1 VAAEQENSRI
11 SRIGNTP
18 VTRPEQHR
26 LKCVRLADTLI
37 SEVAITLRTD
47 AWREGSAWLFVLLA
61 LLTVLP
67 AACVLWFMNEALT
80 RESAASH
87 QRVLEAYRGQLR
99 LVRSRLDPIWRA
111 QAASLNAEAGS
122 PAQRFNRLITSERAD
137 GAILLTP
144 DGAVE
149 YPDRNVQQDH
159 ETETIEQQLATAA
172 AAKGDT
178 RRPMVDAIAA
188 RLNDYSRPMAEA
200 TRLAFMT
207 RLRQLSPNV
216 SLPTEAALRLSL
228 DMLDAERPSPALEV
242 VRQTAMPDVWALTS
256 EDRRVIVFYRIGR
269 VEQMMH
275 DFLHQVAPSGIIFLA
290 VPPDMRADSEAIA
303 AGSWLPGWQLSFMPI
318 ESSEFDEDDRQHRL
332 LYVSVALAGIGL
344 IAIVGVAAA
353 GSLRRHLRLARLKT
367 DLVAAASHE
376 LRSPLASMRV
386 LVDGL
391 LADESLDPKKTR
403 EYLEMLAVE
412 NARLSRLIENF
423 LTFSS
428 LERSR
433 HRFVFAP
440 SDPAAIVSA
449 AVETVR
455 DRLPADCDLRVEV
468 SPSLPPVMADA
479 DALQTALINLLEN
492 ALKYT
497 PAHKRI
503 VVSASHDGDGAVM
516 FAVEDN
522 GIGIPLRE
530 QRRIFRRFYRVDQ
543 RLSRETSGVGLG
555 LSIVDLIVRGH
566 HGAVT
571 VRSAPGAGSTFTM
584 RVPCASPEPSRG
596 VPEGS
601 AA

>member
-1 VAAEQENSRI
+1 M
-11 SRIGNTP
+11 
-18 VTRPEQHR
+18 
-26 LKCVRLADTLI
+26 
-37 SEVAITLRTD
+37 AIKLRTPGGWLD
-47 AWREGSAWLFVLLA
+47 GGTWLFVLLG
-61 LLTVLP
+61 LLTLLP
-67 AACVLWFMNEALT
+67 AACVLWFMNDALT

-99 LVRSRLDPIWRA
+99 LVRSRLDPLWRA
-111 QAASLNAEAGS
+111 HAASLNAKAGN
-122 PAQRFNRLITSERAD
+122 PEQVFARLIASGSAE
-137 GAILLTP
+137 GAILLSP

-149 YPDRNVQQDH
+149 YPGRDAQQSG
-159 ETETIEQQLATAA
+159 ETEAIEQQLLTAA
-172 AAKGDT
+172 EAKA
-178 RRPMVDAIAA
+178 DARSPLVEAVA
-188 RLNDYSRPMAEA
+188 TRLNDYSRLMPA
-200 TRLAFMT
+200 TERLAFMT

-228 DMLDAERPSPALEV
+228 DMLDAERPAAVPEV

-256 EDRRVIVFYRIGR
+256 DDRRVIAFYRIGR
-269 VEQMMH
+269 VEGMMH

-318 ESSEFDEDDRQHRL
+318 ESSEFDEDDRQHRV
-332 LYVSVALAGIGL
+332 LYVSVALAGIGV
-344 IAIVGVAAA
+344 IGMIGIAAA

-391 LADESLDPKKTR
+391 LADDPLDPKKTR

-423 LTFSS
+423 LTFS
-428 LERSR
+428 LLDRNR

-440 SDPAAIVSA
+440 SDPAAIIAA
-449 AVETVR
+449 AVETIR

-468 SPSLPPVMADA
+468 PASLPVVMADA
-479 DALQTALINLLEN
+479 DALRTALLNLLEN

-497 PAHKRI
+497 PANKRI
-503 VVSASHDGDGAVM
+503 VIRASEGGEGSVV

-522 GIGIPLRE
+522 GIGIPAGE

-543 RLSRETSGVGLG
+543 SLSRETSGVGLG
-555 LSIVDLIVRGH
+555 LSIVELIVRGH
-566 HGAVT
+566 HGTVT
-571 VRSAPGAGSTFTM
+571 VQSAPGAGSTFTL
-584 RVPCASPEPSRG
+584 RLPCAGSEPSRG
-596 VPEGS
+596 APQGT

>member
-1 VAAEQENSRI
+1 
-11 SRIGNTP
+11 
-18 VTRPEQHR
+18 
-26 LKCVRLADTLI
+26 
-37 SEVAITLRTD
+37 VAITRRTPGGWLD
-47 AWREGSAWLFVLLA
+47 GSAWLFVLLA

-111 QAASLNAEAGS
+111 QAASLNAKAGS
-122 PAQRFNRLITSERAD
+122 PEQRFNRLITSERAE

-149 YPDRNVQQDH
+149 YPDRSVQQDR

-172 AAKGDT
+172 AAKGEA
-178 RRPMVDAIAA
+178 RRPTVDAIAA

-200 TRLAFMT
+200 ARLAFMT

-216 SLPTEAALRLSL
+216 LLPTEAALRLSF
-228 DMLDAERPSPALEV
+228 DMLDAERPSPISDVL
-242 VRQTAMPDVWALTS
+242 RQTAVPDVWALTS
-256 EDRRVIVFYRIGR
+256 EDRRVIAFYRIGR
-269 VEQMMH
+269 VEEMMH

-318 ESSEFDEDDRQHRL
+318 ESSEFDAEDRQHRL
-332 LYVSVALAGIGL
+332 LYVSVALAGIAL

-391 LADESLDPKKTR
+391 LADESFDPKKTR

-423 LTFSS
+423 LTFSL
-428 LERSR
+428 LERNR
-433 HRFVFAP
+433 HRFAFAP
-440 SDPAAIVSA
+440 SEPGAIVAA

-455 DRLPADCDLRVEV
+455 DRLPADGDLRVEV
-468 SPSLPPVMADA
+468 PASLPPVMADA
-479 DALQTALINLLEN
+479 DALQTALSNLLEN
-492 ALKYT
+492 AIKYT
-497 PAHKRI
+497 PVHKRI
-503 VVSASHDGDGAVM
+503 VVRVSQDGDGAVL

-522 GIGIPLRE
+522 GIGIPVRE

-543 RLSRETSGVGLG
+543 RLSRDTSGVGLG
-555 LSIVDLIVRGH
+555 LSIVELIVRGH
-566 HGAVT
+566 HGSVT
-571 VRSAPGAGSTFTM
+571 VHSAPGAGSTFTM
-584 RVPCASPEPSRG
+584 RVPCAGPERSRG
-596 VPEGS
+596 VQEGT

>member
-1 VAAEQENSRI
+1 M
-11 SRIGNTP
+11 
-18 VTRPEQHR
+18 
-26 LKCVRLADTLI
+26 
-37 SEVAITLRTD
+37 AITLRTD

-99 LVRSRLDPIWRA
+99 LVRSRLDPIWQA

-122 PAQRFNRLITSERAD
+122 PEQRFQRLITSERAE
-137 GAILLTP
+137 GVILLTP
-144 DGAVE
+144 EGAVE
-149 YPDRNVQQDH
+149 YPTRTAQQDR
-159 ETETIEQQLATAA
+159 ETETIEQQLLAAA
-172 AAKGDT
+172 AAKGDA
-178 RRPMVDAIAA
+178 RKPMVDAIAA
-188 RLNDYSRPMAEA
+188 RLNDYSRPMAA
-200 TRLAFMT
+200 AARLGFMT
-207 RLRQLSPNV
+207 RLRQLSSNV

-228 DMLDAERPSPALEV
+228 EMLDAERPSPATDV
-242 VRQTAMPDVWALTS
+242 VRQTAMSDVWALTS
-256 EDRRVIVFYRIGR
+256 EDHRVIAFYRIGR
-269 VEQMMH
+269 VEEMMH

-391 LADESLDPKKTR
+391 LADESFDPKKTR

-423 LTFSS
+423 LTFSL
-428 LERSR
+428 LERNR
-433 HRFVFAP
+433 HRFDFVP
-440 SDPAAIVSA
+440 TEAADIVSA
-449 AVETVR
+449 AVETMR

-468 SPSLPPVMADA
+468 PPSLPPVMADA
-479 DALQTALINLLEN
+479 EALRTALINLLEN

-497 PAHKRI
+497 PDHKRI
-503 VVSASHDGDGAVM
+503 VVRVIHDGDGAVM

-522 GIGIPLRE
+522 GIGIPVRE

-555 LSIVDLIVRGH
+555 LSIVELIVRGH
-566 HGAVT
+566 HGTVT

-584 RVPCASPEPSRG
+584 RVPCAGPEPSRG
-596 VPEGS
+596 VPEGT

>member
-1 VAAEQENSRI
+1 
-11 SRIGNTP
+11 
-18 VTRPEQHR
+18 
-26 LKCVRLADTLI
+26 
-37 SEVAITLRTD
+37 VAITLRTD

-99 LVRSRLDPIWRA
+99 LVRSRLDPIWQA

-122 PAQRFNRLITSERAD
+122 PEQRFQRLITSERAE
-137 GAILLTP
+137 GVILLTP
-144 DGAVE
+144 EGAVE
-149 YPDRNVQQDH
+149 YPTRTAQQDR
-159 ETETIEQQLATAA
+159 ETDTIEQELLAAA
-172 AAKGDT
+172 AAKGDART
-178 RRPMVDAIAA
+178 PMVAAIAA
-188 RLNDYSRPMAEA
+188 RLNDYSRPMAA
-200 TRLAFMT
+200 AARLGFMT
-207 RLRQLSPNV
+207 RLRQLSSNV

-228 DMLDAERPSPALEV
+228 EMLDAERPSPATDV
-242 VRQTAMPDVWALTS
+242 VRQTAMSDVWALTS
-256 EDRRVIVFYRIGR
+256 EDHRVIAFYRIGR
-269 VEQMMH
+269 VEEMMH

-391 LADESLDPKKTR
+391 LADESFDPKKTR

-423 LTFSS
+423 LTFSL
-428 LERSR
+428 LERNR
-433 HRFVFAP
+433 HRFDFVP
-440 SDPAAIVSA
+440 TEAADIVSA
-449 AVETVR
+449 AVETMR

-468 SPSLPPVMADA
+468 PPSLPPVMADA
-479 DALQTALINLLEN
+479 EALRTALINLLEN

-497 PAHKRI
+497 PDHKRI
-503 VVSASHDGDGAVM
+503 VVRVIHDGDGAVM

-522 GIGIPLRE
+522 GIGIPVRE

-555 LSIVDLIVRGH
+555 LSIVELIVRGH
-566 HGAVT
+566 HGTVT

-584 RVPCASPEPSRG
+584 RVPCAGPEPSRG
-596 VPEGS
+596 VPEGT

>member
-1 VAAEQENSRI
+1 
-11 SRIGNTP
+11 
-18 VTRPEQHR
+18 
-26 LKCVRLADTLI
+26 
-37 SEVAITLRTD
+37 VAITLRTD

-99 LVRSRLDPIWRA
+99 LVRSRLDPIWQA

-122 PAQRFNRLITSERAD
+122 PEQRFQRLITSERAE
-137 GAILLTP
+137 GVILLTP
-144 DGAVE
+144 EGAVE
-149 YPDRNVQQDH
+149 YPTRTAQQDR
-159 ETETIEQQLATAA
+159 ETDTIEQELLAAA
-172 AAKGDT
+172 AAKGDART
-178 RRPMVDAIAA
+178 PMVDAIAA
-188 RLNDYSRPMAEA
+188 RLNDYSRPMAA
-200 TRLAFMT
+200 AARLGFMT
-207 RLRQLSPNV
+207 RLRQLSSNV

-228 DMLDAERPSPALEV
+228 EMLDAERPSPATDV
-242 VRQTAMPDVWALTS
+242 VRQTAMSDVWALTS
-256 EDRRVIVFYRIGR
+256 EDHRVIAFYRIGR
-269 VEQMMH
+269 VEEMMH

-391 LADESLDPKKTR
+391 LADESFDPKKTR

-423 LTFSS
+423 LTFSL
-428 LERSR
+428 LERNR
-433 HRFVFAP
+433 HRFDFVP
-440 SDPAAIVSA
+440 TEAADIVSA
-449 AVETVR
+449 AVETMR

-468 SPSLPPVMADA
+468 PPSLPPVMADA
-479 DALQTALINLLEN
+479 EALRTALINLLEN

-497 PAHKRI
+497 PDHKRI
-503 VVSASHDGDGAVM
+503 VVRVIHDGDGAVM

-522 GIGIPLRE
+522 GIGIPIRE

-555 LSIVDLIVRGH
+555 LSIVELIVRGH
-566 HGAVT
+566 HGTVT

-584 RVPCASPEPSRG
+584 RVPCAGPEPSRG
-596 VPEGS
+596 VPEGT

>member
-1 VAAEQENSRI
+1 VPI
-11 SRIGNTP
+11 
-18 VTRPEQHR
+18 
-26 LKCVRLADTLI
+26 K
-37 SEVAITLRTD
+37 LRTPGGWLD
-47 AWREGSAWLFVLLA
+47 GSAWLFVLLA

-67 AACVLWFMNEALT
+67 AVCVLWFMNDALT
-80 RESAASH
+80 RESEASH

-111 QAASLNAEAGS
+111 QAESLDAGAGS
-122 PAQRFNRLITSERAD
+122 PEQRFERLITSESVD
-137 GAILLTP
+137 GAILLNAR
-144 DGAVE
+144 GAIE
-149 YPDRNVQQDH
+149 YPNPKAVHSPERAGL
-159 ETETIEQQLATAA
+159 EQQLVTIAETNAEA
-172 AAKGDT
+172 RK
-178 RRPMVDAIAA
+178 PLVESVAA
-188 RLNDYSRPMAEA
+188 RLNDYSASMPAAE
-200 TRLAFMT
+200 RLRLMT
-207 RLRQLSPNV
+207 RLRELAPNV
-216 SLPTEAALRLSL
+216 QLPTEAGLRLSVE
-228 DMLDAERPSPALEV
+228 MLDAERPA
-242 VRQTAMPDVWALTS
+242 AMPEMIRQSAMPNVSSLTS
-256 EDRRVIVFYRIGR
+256 ADQRVIAFYRIGR
-269 VEQMMH
+269 LEEMMH

-318 ESSEFDEDDRQHRL
+318 ESAEFDTDDRQQRL

-353 GSLRRHLRLARLKT
+353 GSLRRHLRLARMKT

-391 LADESLDPKKTR
+391 LADDSFDPKKTR

-423 LTFSS
+423 LTFSM
-428 LERSR
+428 LERNR
-433 HRFVFAP
+433 DRFMFAP
-440 SDPAAIVSA
+440 SDPSTIVAA

-455 DRLPADCDLRVEV
+455 DRVPVDGDLRVEV
-468 SPSLPPVMADA
+468 PASLPPVMADA
-479 DALQTALINLLEN
+479 DALQTALTNLLEN

-497 PAHKRI
+497 PAQKRI
-503 VVSASHDGDGAVM
+503 VVRVSHDGDGAVT

-522 GIGIPLRE
+522 GIGIPVRE

-543 RLSRETSGVGLG
+543 RLSRDTSGVGLG
-555 LSIVDLIVRGH
+555 LSIVESIVRGH
-566 HGAVT
+566 HGTVT
-571 VRSAPGAGSTFTM
+571 VQSAPGAGSTFTV
-584 RVPCASPEPSRG
+584 RVPCADPVPSRG

>member
-1 VAAEQENSRI
+1 M
-11 SRIGNTP
+11 
-18 VTRPEQHR
+18 
-26 LKCVRLADTLI
+26 
-37 SEVAITLRTD
+37 AITLRTD

-99 LVRSRLDPIWRA
+99 LVRSRLDPIWQA

-122 PAQRFNRLITSERAD
+122 PEERFQRLITSERAE
-137 GAILLTP
+137 GVILLTP
-144 DGAVE
+144 EGAVE
-149 YPDRNVQQDH
+149 YPTRTPQQDRG
-159 ETETIEQQLATAA
+159 TETIEQQLLTAA
-172 AAKGDT
+172 AANGDA
-178 RRPMVDAIAA
+178 RRPMVDVIAA
-188 RLNDYSRPMAEA
+188 RLNDYSRPMAA
-200 TRLAFMT
+200 AARLGFMT
-207 RLRQLSPNV
+207 RLRQLSSNV

-228 DMLDAERPSPALEV
+228 EMLDAERPSPATDV

-256 EDRRVIVFYRIGR
+256 DDHRVIAFYRIGR
-269 VEQMMH
+269 VEGMMH

-423 LTFSS
+423 LTFSL
-428 LERSR
+428 LERNR
-433 HRFVFAP
+433 HRFDVAP
-440 SDPAAIVSA
+440 SKPADIVSA
-449 AVETVR
+449 AVETMR

-468 SPSLPPVMADA
+468 PPSLPPVLADA
-479 DALQTALINLLEN
+479 EALQTALINLLEN

-503 VVSASHDGDGAVM
+503 VVRVSHDGDGAVM

-522 GIGIPLRE
+522 GIGIPIRE

-555 LSIVDLIVRGH
+555 LSIVELIVRGH
-566 HGAVT
+566 HGTVT
-571 VRSAPGAGSTFTM
+571 VRSAPGVGSTFM
-584 RVPCASPEPSRG
+584 IRVPCAGPEPSRG